1 MFGYNVLS
9 DLKNG
14 ELVIPIKKDGDFIIC
29 LNSNGEEIKVVFNE
43 FDFDKTPDERL
54 IVVLD
59 SSDDISSEEESSNEE
74 IIENSNEEE
83 SSNEEI
89 IENSEESSNEEIEII
104 TKKYKNNFIEDNNEK
119 IRILRRYGF
128 SYNKISDVNIWEDEI

>member
-14 ELVIPIKKDGDFIIC
+14 ELVTPIKKDGDFIIC

-59 SSDDISSEEESSNEE
+59 SSDDISSEK
-74 IIENSNEEE
+74 E

-89 IENSEESSNEEIEII
+89 IENSEESSNEEIIESSDENSEETEII
-104 TKKYKNNFIEDNNEK
+104 TKKYKNNFIEDNDEK
-119 IRILRRYGF
+119 IRILRKYGF
-128 SYNKISDVNIWEDEI
+128 SYNKISDVNIWKDEI

>member
-14 ELVIPIKKDGDFIIC
+14 ELVTPIKKDGDFIIC
-29 LNSNGEEIKVVFNE
+29 LNSNGEEIKVVFSE

-74 IIENSNEEE
+74 IIE
-83 SSNEEI
+83 SSD
-89 IENSEESSNEEIEII
+89 ENSEETEIV
-104 TKKYKNNFIEDNNEK
+104 TKKYKNNFIEDNDEK

>member
-14 ELVIPIKKDGDFIIC
+14 ELVTPIKKDGDFIIC
-29 LNSNGEEIKVVFNE
+29 LNSNGEEIKVAFSE

-59 SSDDISSEEESSNEE
+59 SSDDISFKEESSNEEIIESSDEEESSNEE
-74 IIENSNEEE
+74 IIESSDEET
-83 SSNEEI
+83 
-89 IENSEESSNEEIEII
+89 EII
-104 TKKYKNNFIEDNNEK
+104 TKKYKNNFIEDNDEK
-119 IRILRRYGF
+119 IRILRKYGF
-128 SYNKISDVNIWEDEI
+128 SYNKISDVNIWKDEI